1 MDLSV
6 PAHEIIRDKEGNV
19 LQQIPFNSAR
29 KRACTILRDPKDAK
43 KIKVFS
49 KGAPEILM
57 DYCSKF
63 FATDGT

>member
-1 MDLSV
+1 VQANDV
-6 PAHEIIRDKEGNV
+6 IRDKEGNI

-29 KRACTILRDPKDAK
+29 KRACTILKDPKDSK

-57 DYCSKF
+57 EYCTRF